1 MKGDIIPN
9 DDKWIY
15 EWLDMESVSPEDV
28 NKALLEAN
36 GDDVE
41 VEINSG
47 GGDIFSASEIYT
59 ALRSYK
65 GNVKIKIV
73 GVAASAASV
82 IAAAGYSEI
91 APTGLYMIHNVRS
104 SSSGDYRDMEHKT
117 GVLKTANQAIANA
130 YKQKT
135 GLSDKEL
142 LKLMDNETWWNAEEA
157 VKNKFIDKVMF
168 DEEAPKLL
176 NSIGGVPYETIE
188 KIRNSV
194 RKPGKDPAFLMQ
206 AELDLLKLRGKKF
219 NE

>member
-1 MKGDIIPN
+1 
-9 DDKWIY
+9 
-15 EWLDMESVSPEDV
+15 MESVSPEDV
-28 NKALLEAN
+28 NKVLFEAN

-47 GGDIFSASEIYT
+47 GGDIFSGSEIYT

-91 APTGLYMIHNVRS
+91 TPTGLYMIHNVRS
-104 SSSGDYRDMEHKT
+104 DSSGDYRDMGHKSE
-117 GVLKTANQAIANA
+117 VLKTANQAIANA

-157 VKNKFIDKVMF
+157 VKNKFVDKVMF

-176 NSIGGVPYETIE
+176 NSIGGIPPGTIE

-206 AELDLLKLRGKKF
+206 AELDLLKLRGK
-219 NE
+219 NI